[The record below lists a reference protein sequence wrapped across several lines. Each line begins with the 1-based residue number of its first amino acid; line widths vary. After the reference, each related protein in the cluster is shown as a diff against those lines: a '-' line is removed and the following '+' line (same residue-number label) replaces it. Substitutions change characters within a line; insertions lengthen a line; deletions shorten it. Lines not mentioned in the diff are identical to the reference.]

1 MENNNLNAESSAS
14 QCARIKV
21 YLENG
26 HSLTGM
32 DALHLFGCWSLPRRI
47 CDLKER
53 GMRIKSE
60 TIRLDNGKRVTRYS
74 LAQ

>member
-14 QCARIKV
+14 QCKRIKAH
-21 YLENG
+21 LESG
-26 HSLTGM
+26 LSLTGV
-32 DALHLFGCWSLPRRI
+32 DALRLFGCWSLPRRI

>member
-14 QCARIKV
+14 QCKRIKV
-21 YLENG
+21 YLESG

-32 DALHLFGCWSLPRRI
+32 DALRLFGCWSLPRRI

-53 GMRIKSE
+53 GMKIKSE
-60 TIRLDNGKRVTRYS
+60 SIRLDNGKRVTRYS

>member
-1 MENNNLNAESSAS
+1 MENINLNAESSAS
-14 QCARIKV
+14 QCVRIKAH
-21 YLENG
+21 LESG
-26 HSLTGM
+26 HSLTGL
-32 DALHLFGCWSLPRRI
+32 DALRLFGCWSLPRRI

>member
-1 MENNNLNAESSAS
+1 MENDNLNAESSAS
-14 QCARIKV
+14 QCKRIKAH
-21 YLENG
+21 LESG
-26 HSLTGM
+26 LSLTGM
-32 DALHLFGCWSLPRRI
+32 DALRLFGCWSLPRRI

>member
-1 MENNNLNAESSAS
+1 MENINLNAESSAS
-14 QCARIKV
+14 QCKRIKAH
-21 YLENG
+21 LESG
-26 HSLTGM
+26 LSLTGM
-32 DALHLFGCWSLPRRI
+32 DALRLFGCWSLPRRI

-53 GMRIKSE
+53 GMRTKAE